1 MEIDEETKGVDVEI
15 EVEVV
20 ATPKKKQ
27 RKCKEDTPLEGKN
40 IRGP

>member
-1 MEIDEETKGVDVEI
+1 MDIDEETKGVDVEI

-27 RKCKEDTPLEGKN
+27 MKYTEDTPLEGEN